1 MKMKTLAMVSV
12 ALLSGAMTCVP
23 VQARSLADIEESGV
37 LRVGTTGDYKPM
49 SYLNPQTKAYEG
61 FDAEMA
67 ASLAQFLGVKL
78 EYVPTTWKTLQA
90 DTLAD
95 MSYLNPQTKAYEGFD
110 AEMAASLAQFLGV
123 KLEYVPTTWK
133 TLQADTLADKFD
145 VAMCGVTVTD
155 ARKAVMAMSDPYLTF
170 GKTVLVQ
177 KKAEGQ
183 FKSLAD
189 VNQSTVR
196 VMYNPGGTNEKF
208 AKEMTPKAQLIMH
221 ELNAEIPG
229 LVADDK
235 ADAMI
240 TETMEARRYVRDNPK
255 LAAPLI
261 DQPFTPLIDQPFTQN
276 HFGVLMKK
284 DFPKLLAKTNEWMKQ
299 IQSDGT
305 MKKWEDTYIK

>member
-1 MKMKTLAMVSV
+1 MKIKTVAMLSMAMLGVSLAIS
-12 ALLSGAMTCVP
+12 P
-23 VQARSLADIEESGV
+23 VQARSLADVQASGV
-37 LRVGTTGDYKPM
+37 LRVGTTGDYKP
-49 SYLNPQTKAYEG
+49 
-61 FDAEMA
+61 
-67 ASLAQFLGVKL
+67 
-78 EYVPTTWKTLQA
+78 
-90 DTLAD
+90 

-177 KKAEGQ
+177 KKAKDQ

-189 VNQSTVR
+189 VNKPSVR

-221 ELNAEIPG
+221 EQNAEIPG
-229 LVADDK
+229 LVGEDK

-261 DQPFTPLIDQPFTQN
+261 DEPFTQN

-284 DFPKLLAKTNEWMKQ
+284 DYPKLLAKTNEWMKK

-305 MKKWEDTYIK
+305 MQKWENTYIK

>member
-1 MKMKTLAMVSV
+1 MKPKAIAAWAAVLLGTVLAT
-12 ALLSGAMTCVP
+12 APA
-23 VQARSLADIEESGV
+23 QARSLADIQASGV

-67 ASLAQFLGVKL
+67 QSLAKFLGVKL
-78 EYVPTTWKTLQA
+78 EYVPTMWKTLQA
-90 DTLAD
+90 DT
-95 MSYLNPQTKAYEGFD
+95 M
-110 AEMAASLAQFLGV
+110 
-123 KLEYVPTTWK
+123 
-133 TLQADTLADKFD
+133 ADKFD
-145 VAMCGVTVTD
+145 VAMCGITVTD
-155 ARKAVMAMSDPYLTF
+155 ARKAVMAMSEPYLTF

-177 KKAEGQ
+177 KKAEGK

-189 VNQSTVR
+189 VNQPSVR

-208 AKEMTPKAQLIMH
+208 AKEMTPKAKLMMH

-229 LVADDK
+229 LVAQDK

-261 DQPFTPLIDQPFTQN
+261 DEPFTQN

-284 DFPKLLAKTNEWMKQ
+284 DFPKLLNKTNEWMRK
-299 IQSDGT
+299 IHADGT
-305 MKKWEDTYIK
+305 ISKWENQYIK